1 MDEILRCYHSNET
14 STAVLSC
21 GYYIFYD
28 VALTFESVDEIL
40 WCYVPVMSNTVDMIR
55 VEKYFSQLVRA
66 DKLSRLDIQKPLQ
79 QHFQMVLLIQ
89 MKASEQYFH
98 IRFSIL
104 LHNL

>member
-1 MDEILRCYHSNET
+1 M
-14 STAVLSC
+14 
-21 GYYIFYD
+21 
-28 VALTFESVDEIL
+28 
-40 WCYVPVMSNTVDMIR
+40 
-55 VEKYFSQLVRA
+55 
-66 DKLSRLDIQKPLQ
+66 KPLQ

>member
-40 WCYVPVMSNTVDMIR
+40 WCYVPVTSNTVDMR
-55 VEKYFSQLVRA
+55 TSGK
-66 DKLSRLDIQKPLQ
+66 
-79 QHFQMVLLIQ
+79 VLFTTCTSGQVVSTRHTEL
-89 MKASEQYFH
+89 
-98 IRFSIL
+98 
-104 LHNL
+104 